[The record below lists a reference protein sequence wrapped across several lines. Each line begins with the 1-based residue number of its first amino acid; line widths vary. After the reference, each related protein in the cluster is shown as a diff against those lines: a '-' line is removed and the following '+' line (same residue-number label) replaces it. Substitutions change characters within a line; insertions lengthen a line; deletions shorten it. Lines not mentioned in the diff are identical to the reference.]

1 MKTNHS
7 EIKRLAFIKYLYQ
20 VAVSQSHAPAPLNC
34 ASILTMHDAV
44 ELFLQVASE
53 HLNVGGQQPGFMD
66 YWDLLNKKLA
76 PQELE
81 QKESMRRLN
90 KSRVALKHHGTFPSN
105 LDIESFRASVTN
117 FFEDNTPVIFGFK
130 LADVSLIEFVN
141 PESSRKK
148 LKEAQQDA
156 QNGDMLAA
164 LDKIALAFAEM
175 IADYEERKRVGYHG
189 SPFYF
194 GRDLTFHN
202 SFFMGL
208 DSGSRKLGDF
218 VDRVKESIETMQSAI
233 KILALGLDYRKYSK
247 FKQLTPS
254 LSRVMS
260 GDWIINRGF
269 NSQQNSSEDDV
280 LFCIDFV
287 IESALAL
294 AEFDYTVQKANRS
307 ASLESFM

>member
-20 VAVSQSHAPAPLNC
+20 ISVSQSHAPSPLNC

-76 PQELE
+76 PRELE

-90 KSRVALKHHGTFPSN
+90 KARVALKHHGTFPSN
-105 LDIESFRASVTN
+105 LDIESFRASATN
-117 FFEDNTPVIFGFK
+117 FFQDNTPVVFGLN

-148 LKEAQQDA
+148 LKDAQLDS
-156 QNGDMLAA
+156 QNGDIPAA

-175 IADYEERKRVGYHG
+175 VADYEERKRVGYHG

-194 GRDLTFHN
+194 GRDLTFHS
-202 SFFMGL
+202 SFFMGI
-208 DSGSRKLGDF
+208 DTGSNNLGDF
-218 VDRVKESIETMQSAI
+218 VDLVKESIEAMQSAI

-247 FKQLTPS
+247 FKQLTPT
-254 LSRVMS
+254 LTRVMS

-269 NSQQNSSEDDV
+269 NSQQSPSQDDV
-280 LFCIDFV
+280 VFCLDFV
-287 IESALAL
+287 IESALAF
-294 AEFDYTVQKANRS
+294 AEFDYTVPKTDIL
-307 ASLESFM
+307 ASMNV